1 MLKPLPA
8 RIPDTLDKTPGSF
21 CTKQF
26 SRCLISA
33 TDSYVPDIGWML
45 RKEQGIEP
53 EQVTELD
60 LPLERLGAGWRSI
73 VEDVGDG
80 LFGGNIPLT
89 PV

>member
-53 EQVTELD
+53 EQVTEL
-60 LPLERLGAGWRSI
+60 GAGWRSI